1 MLVYLLNSVCVSV
14 QAYNNLNTANKAI
27 YNGYSVLYLEFFIYY
42 SVVFNVLLRVCF
54 SDS

>member
-14 QAYNNLNTANKAI
+14 QAYNLNTANKAF
-27 YNGYSVLYLEFFIYY
+27 YNGYSVLYLEFCIYY